1 MNVGGLTASPPLQ
14 TTALS
19 RTYSSAQSA
28 LIATAPRRVELDLER
43 SLMGKPLALFC
54 LFGLGMM
61 TANGLTLAMGAK
73 SVIDIMAASFTF
85 VCMEKVNQIVWG
97 AERRTFWHWCLMWF
111 KWGLLYQFVLDG
123 SFKLNGAI
131 GVLPPLPP
139 GLAGVSELLA
149 RVNPLTLYFS

>member
-1 MNVGGLTASPPLQ
+1 ML
-14 TTALS
+14 
-19 RTYSSAQSA
+19 
-28 LIATAPRRVELDLER
+28 ATAPQRVERDLER
-43 SLMGKPLALFC
+43 SLVGKPLALFC

-73 SVIDIMAASFTF
+73 SVIDIMAAAFTF
-85 VCMEKVNQIVWG
+85 ICMEKINMFVWG
-97 AERRTFWHWCLMWF
+97 APRRTFWHWCLMWF

-139 GLAGVSELLA
+139 GLAGLGQLLA
-149 RVNPLTLYFS
+149 RVNPLTLYFQ